1 MFTRSA
7 TKTALAVVAIATG
20 LITTSNC
27 LVALSDVPVTR
38 AISRDAMLK
47 SYKPLTV
54 TVDEDGK
61 KVKYTGVPLRVVFQ
75 EMLPEYKLQSMPQ
88 WKELARKN
96 LVVEVVGSDGYPGL
110 VTALELAM
118 NADGDRFILA
128 TDRNGKPNEKG
139 VQLICKMDQA
149 HVRWVREI
157 VSLRVVAV
165 PAATK

>member
-1 MFTRSA
+1 MFDKRTTQIA
-7 TKTALAVVAIATG
+7 LPALAVAFA
-20 LITTSNC
+20 LMTTSNC
-27 LVALSDVPVTR
+27 RVAASEVPVSR

-47 SYKPLTV
+47 SYKPITV
-54 TVDEDGK
+54 TVEEDGK
-61 KVKYTGVPLRVVFQ
+61 KVKYTGVPLRVVFAD
-75 EMLPEYKLQSMPQ
+75 MLPEYKIQSMPQ